1 MNSMTGLGT
10 VSDVGRPDD
19 KKREGAG
26 VSCVSTDPDRVAAF
40 LAADPELDSR
50 LPAIEEK
57 VREHF
62 GPETRIERTI
72 FSPMDEEDAPDEF
85 HLQVIADLD
94 LDERI
99 ERLKAL
105 IGEERDLLAPVR
117 PQLTIAIL

>member
-1 MNSMTGLGT
+1 VNSTTGLAT
-10 VSDVGRPDD
+10 VSDVGRPED
-19 KKREGAG
+19 KAREGAG

-40 LAADPELDSR
+40 LAADPELDAR

-85 HLQVIADLD
+85 HLEVITEQTF
-94 LDERI
+94 DEKVGHLRT
-99 ERLKAL
+99 L
-105 IGEERDLLAPVR
+105 IAEEHKLLAPVR
-117 PQLTIAIL
+117 PRLTIGIL

>member
-1 MNSMTGLGT
+1 VNSTTGLAT

-19 KKREGAG
+19 KTREGTG

-85 HLQVIADLD
+85 HLEVITEQTF
-94 LDERI
+94 DEKVGHLRT
-99 ERLKAL
+99 L
-105 IGEERDLLAPVR
+105 IAEEHELLAPVR
-117 PQLTIAIL
+117 PRLTIGIL

>member
-1 MNSMTGLGT
+1 MNSTTGLAT

-19 KKREGAG
+19 KRREGAG

-40 LAADPELDSR
+40 LAADPELDAR

-85 HLQVIADLD
+85 HLEVVTEQTF
-94 LDERI
+94 DEKVGHLR
-99 ERLKAL
+99 AL
-105 IGEERDLLAPVR
+105 IAEEHELLAPVR
-117 PQLTIAIL
+117 PRLTIGIL